1 MTRSAV
7 AIAADRRTFKF
18 ALAQFEPRDLSELL
32 ADALLQRF
40 GRNRA
45 ELILENTM
53 KELNK

>member
-7 AIAADRRTFKF
+7 AIAADRRTLKF

-32 ADALLQRF
+32 ADALLHRF

-45 ELILENTM
+45 ELILENAM

>member
-18 ALAQFEPRDLSELL
+18 ALAQFEPRDLAVVL

-45 ELILENTM
+45 EMILENTM